1 MSLPNFSGQAE
12 RFSTAAASASL
23 FAEDDRYRLFAKV
36 VYPCLVASRATLEL
50 CCCTG
55 NGRVAIEPVQMM
67 GVSILQY
74 LDGLPDR
81 QAVDRWHYHLG
92 WIFALNRQPG
102 DARFHPTSLV
112 NFRQRLLA
120 HDQGA
125 LAFKA
130 VLGALEQ
137 AGLGSR
143 QSRQRLDST
152 QMFARVSRMSRRRRR
167 VQPGGPVCGMARWTV
182 RPTTAPAARRWCAN
196 WSKRAPMPN
205 GCWRG

>member
-152 QMFARVSRMSRRRRR
+152 QMFARVSRMSRLD
-167 VQPGGPVCGMARWTV
+167 CV
-182 RPTTAPAARRWCAN
+182 RESLRLALQEAGRELAEAARPAWWASL
-196 WSKRAPMPN
+196 WD
-205 GCWRG
+205 G